1 MVAFALGT
9 GGNSGSKLEGS
20 TVIELSSAASS
31 VIDGFL
37 GSIAASGAFASDFG
51 EIIAEEDV
59 SFGFC
64 AAARLT
70 SSRHPTAIARLG
82 TELKIPDMDF
92 TRPLDADPGA
102 KVVDFASESRYL
114 TANLAPYPASKARRQ
129 QLRPKGNFFMLSKK
143 WLLGLALIAAVELAC
158 QGAEAGDIKITIPK
172 RSKLTPVQR
181 LNREGVEAVR
191 KHNYKKAEELFYKAY
206 LFDPDDAFT
215 LNNLGYIAEL
225 QGQIDR
231 AQQFYSLAAEQ
242 PSEAVVDISSK
253 NELRG
258 QPMRAA
264 LGVTNEPLQINHAN
278 VEAVRLL
285 QQGRAP
291 EADLLLQEVLK
302 RDSGNVFTLNN
313 MGVAKEME
321 GEQQEAL
328 RYFDEASR
336 AVSDATAVVTAN
348 PDWRGRQV
356 SQMAQQNAKALRERL
371 SHEQDLPEQ
380 VAEFNL
386 RGVSAVN
393 RNDLRTANADFRKAY
408 ALDPGN
414 AFTLNNIGYVAEL
427 EGDRETAEFF
437 YQQARQAGGA
447 DLTVG
452 VATSRTAEGR
462 KLFTVAEDNGT
473 RVESKVAQEQTTLR
487 RQEGPVAL
495 RRRDNSIVEDS
506 IPGTGS
512 TQPKP

>member
-1 MVAFALGT
+1 
-9 GGNSGSKLEGS
+9 
-20 TVIELSSAASS
+20 
-31 VIDGFL
+31 
-37 GSIAASGAFASDFG
+37 
-51 EIIAEEDV
+51 
-59 SFGFC
+59 
-64 AAARLT
+64 
-70 SSRHPTAIARLG
+70 
-82 TELKIPDMDF
+82 
-92 TRPLDADPGA
+92 
-102 KVVDFASESRYL
+102 
-114 TANLAPYPASKARRQ
+114 
-129 QLRPKGNFFMLSKK
+129 MLCKR
-143 WLLGLALIAAVELAC
+143 WLGLAVIAMTAFAY
-158 QGAEAGDIKITIPK
+158 QSAQAGDVKITIPK

-191 KHNYKKAEELFYKAY
+191 KHNYKKAEEFFYKAY

-242 PSEAVVDISSK
+242 ASDAVVDISSRSQ
-253 NELRG
+253 LRG
-258 QPMRAA
+258 QPMKAA
-264 LGVTNEPLQINHAN
+264 VDITNEPLQINHAN

-291 EADLLLQEVLK
+291 EADLLLQGVLK
-302 RDSGNVFTLNN
+302 SDPKNVFSLNN

-321 GEQQEAL
+321 GEEQDAL

-336 AVSDATAVVTAN
+336 AGSDATAVVTTN
-348 PDWRGRQV
+348 PGWRGRQV
-356 SQMAQQNAKALRERL
+356 SQMAQQNAKALREHS

-380 VAEFNL
+380 VAELNL

-393 RNDLRTANADFRKAY
+393 RNDLHTADADFRKAY
-408 ALDPGN
+408 SMDPSN

-427 EGDRETAEFF
+427 EGDRETADFF

-447 DLTVG
+447 NATVG

-462 KLFTVAEDNGT
+462 RLFAVAEDNGSQVQT
-473 RVESKVAQEQTTLR
+473 KVAQEQATLR
-487 RQEGPVAL
+487 RQQGQVAL

-506 IPGTGS
+506 LPSSTSGS
-512 TQPKP
+512 TPQKP

>member
-1 MVAFALGT
+1 
-9 GGNSGSKLEGS
+9 
-20 TVIELSSAASS
+20 
-31 VIDGFL
+31 
-37 GSIAASGAFASDFG
+37 
-51 EIIAEEDV
+51 
-59 SFGFC
+59 
-64 AAARLT
+64 
-70 SSRHPTAIARLG
+70 
-82 TELKIPDMDF
+82 
-92 TRPLDADPGA
+92 
-102 KVVDFASESRYL
+102 
-114 TANLAPYPASKARRQ
+114 
-129 QLRPKGNFFMLSKK
+129 MLSKR
-143 WLLGLALIAAVELAC
+143 WLLSLALIAAAELIPLSAN
-158 QGAEAGDIKITIPK
+158 AGDLKINIPK

-231 AQQFYSLAAEQ
+231 AQQFYSLATDQ
-242 PSEAVVDISSK
+242 SSDAVVDLSSK
-253 NELRG
+253 SQFRG
-258 QPMRAA
+258 QPMKAA
-264 LGVTNEPLQINHAN
+264 LDITNAPLQVNHAN
-278 VEAVRLL
+278 VETVRLL

-302 RDSGNVFTLNN
+302 TDPKNVFTLNN

-336 AVSDATAVVTAN
+336 AASEATAVVTTN
-348 PDWRGRQV
+348 PSWRGRQV
-356 SQMAQQNAKALRERL
+356 SLMAQQNAKALREHM
-371 SHEQDLPEQ
+371 SHEQDLPAQ
-380 VAEFNL
+380 VAELNL

-393 RNDLRTANADFRKAY
+393 RNDLHSANADFRKAY

-437 YQQARQAGGA
+437 YEQARQAGGA
-447 DLTVG
+447 NATVG

-462 KLFTVAEDNGT
+462 KLFAVSEENNAH
-473 RVESKVAQEQTTLR
+473 VQAKVAAERDVLR

-506 IPGTGS
+506 LPTASSGS
-512 TQPKP
+512 VQQER